1 MSPKLEKTLE
11 LFQEAKKYIPFGVN
25 SNFRYWG
32 DEYTLVITHGKGAY
46 IWDAD
51 DNRYIDYRLGFGPV
65 ILGHAY
71 PEVVNR
77 VSEEIQKGTLFAWTT
92 PLEIELAQRIARM
105 TGVEKVRL
113 SNTGTEATMHALRIA
128 RAYTDREGFIKFE
141 GQYHGMH
148 DYVLFSTASAPRGV
162 LGARKSPINVQ
173 ASSGIPEDIQQYVY
187 NVPYNDFRM
196 LEKTVK
202 ESWSDLAAIIVEPI
216 LGNAGAIMPKPGW
229 LELIRDLCDKYE
241 IVLIFDE
248 VKTGFRLANGGAQE
262 YFGIKAD
269 LVTYAKAMGNGFPI
283 AAIGGKEEVMSVV
296 EPGQVALGG
305 TYSGN
310 VVGTAAANATLEI
323 LERENVLEV
332 IARRGEAL
340 MKGIDEILTRAGIP
354 HVITGVPAMFGILL
368 GRDTE
373 PYDFRDY
380 QDADEVLYQY
390 LVLELIERGVLPDV
404 DDREPWFLSYS
415 HDENVVAETLN
426 AFEDAVKAL
435 KQKVNGALLARGP
448 MD

>member
-1 MSPKLEKTLE
+1 MSRHLQKTLE
-11 LFQEAKKYIPFGVN
+11 LFAEAKKYIPFGVN

-32 DEYTLVITHGKGAY
+32 DEYTLVVTRGQGAY

-51 DNRYIDYRLGFGPV
+51 GNRYVDYRLGFGPV

-71 PEVVNR
+71 PAVVKR
-77 VSEEIQKGTLFAWTT
+77 VSQEIQKGTLFAWTT
-92 PLEIELAQRIARM
+92 PLEIELAQRITRM

-229 LELIRDLCDKYE
+229 LELIRDLCDRYE

-262 YFGIKAD
+262 YFGVQAD
-269 LVTYAKAMGNGFPI
+269 LATYAKALGNGFPI

-296 EPGQVALGG
+296 EPGEVALGG

-310 VVGTAAANATLEI
+310 VVATAAANATLE
-323 LERENVLEV
+323 VLEKEHV
-332 IARRGEAL
+332 LETIAQRGQTL
-340 MKGIDEILTRAGIP
+340 MNGIDEILTRAGIS

-368 GRDTE
+368 GRDTS

-380 QDADEVLYQY
+380 QDADEVLYEY
-390 LVLELIERGVLPDV
+390 LVMELIERGVLPDV

-415 HDENVVAETLN
+415 HDEQVIAETLN
-426 AFEDAVKAL
+426 AFEDAVQAL
-435 KQKVNGALLARGP
+435 KTKVNGTLLARGP
-448 MD
+448 ID